1 VDKIKAPE
9 KIEMLL
15 VVITYST
22 TTSKPEYQNNMTDFT
37 SITSTINME
46 YNDQN
51 MIMNDIAII
60 NIQNYFGTQD
70 GDALPVGQDLS
81 IIEVE
86 NEAHDCVIDV
96 ADSQPDE
103 EVLSATLVLEDEL
116 SDLALPLGNVTM
128 GIATKALGKGQD
140 APYCGKFTNCN
151 GIKGDYVTVYD
162 GHGGD
167 ECINAIRSFNQD
179 EIMSA
184 TNPVDCVREK
194 IRDYRNQKKCNM
206 AHSGSTFVYAKII
219 TENADGSGLG
229 YISIG
234 NVADSELAVY
244 INGERIFMTTPQ
256 IAQTPGELDRL
267 TREGRVHT
275 HKKNLEHKPKIH
287 TDNKITMERAYNI
300 NFIGMNPIVP
310 TQSLGHNELT
320 GYAPEFKV
328 ITFDLEKDAVR
339 VVAGSDGLWDLLN
352 LDIPQDNEAVLKMDA
367 DSLCKFAEKKWKQ
380 EWKYCTD
387 NRNMEKFNLTK
398 FPSYDDIGIAIYDY
412 SPHQPLEK
420 VEPKHE

>member
-1 VDKIKAPE
+1 
-9 KIEMLL
+9 MLL